1 MSSLLSRFYVI
12 ITSRFRSEHTS
23 FGTCKHEASPP
34 FLFYF
39 DRVQELESRG
49 VIAFGVC
56 TSTFHALPLLCFWKF
71 SPNDIYYGAE
81 QSHVENDLGDWPW
94 FVWSPTTLIRYTWL
108 PFKYI
113 GFQHVVQ
120 TIHLFDNVGT
130 ASWNYVNTPWPLKA
144 ISSRNPPFPSH
155 TPRLTTSDPSRQEN
169 RQKTA

>member
-1 MSSLLSRFYVI
+1 MSELLSRFYVI
-12 ITSRFRSEHTS
+12 ITSRFRSEHAL

-39 DRVQELESRG
+39 DRVQELKSCG
-49 VIAFGVC
+49 VLAFRVC
-56 TSTFHALPLLCFWKF
+56 TCTAFHVFPLLYFWVF
-71 SPNDIYYGAE
+71 LHIMEPN
-81 QSHVENDLGDWPW
+81 NLTLR
-94 FVWSPTTLIRYTWL
+94 TTSVTGPDSYQFQLSLIRYTWL

-130 ASWNYVNTPWPLKA
+130 ASWNYVNTPWTLKA
-144 ISSRNPPFPSH
+144 ISNRDPPFPSH